1 MQRVAVGDAFAT
13 RVYVVGEVLISLAA
27 LGGGA
32 AMVFWGP
39 EESVKLVGSGMVSA
53 VTALWFSR
61 RQSEQAI
68 TTQAQL
74 ANGKLTQVL
83 DAQVAQQQRTDQIM
97 GLVAQ
102 ANREARR

>member
-1 MQRVAVGDAFAT
+1 MPQLQAGDSFAT

-32 AMVFWGP
+32 AMVFWGTD
-39 EESVKLVGSGMVSA
+39 EAVRMVGSGMVSA

-68 TTQAQL
+68 NSQAQL

-83 DAQVAQQQRTDQIM
+83 EDQREQRQRSDQM
-97 GLVAQ
+97 LQLYA
-102 ANREARR
+102 ASARQRAE